1 MSQTSRRKMLNERL
15 VRNAGNICFAAQ
27 SVNYLP
33 PFVIQGLYEAQ
44 KERQL
49 ALPVTVQAT

>member
-49 ALPVTVQAT
+49 ALPSL